1 MELKGILALATAPR
15 GHVGTGIGGCERLLA
30 DGSLEEDW
38 AGGNDFLVGGWGVHM
53 SVS

>member
-38 AGGNDFLVGGWGVHM
+38 VGWNDFLVGGWGVHM